1 MKKKLCAILLALCL
15 PLTLLTGCG
24 GNGAADGFLDTLKE
38 AKNQK
43 DYQLELI
50 SAEDETWETG
60 KKLTGT
66 VSRSNSQADLTLTA
80 FGKGDKTLGTVK
92 ILVDGK
98 DIYLKL
104 DDWITYLN
112 QQFKDMT
119 TDSEDYADDIQTLQE
134 VAQKLDGKYVKLS
147 VSEDTFTLWEKS
159 EGASGAFSKWYN
171 GLGKALK
178 NSVTEKDGLYTLSLD
193 AKGLET
199 VKVDWLTQLTENQEA
214 YCDLLSLLLASVE
227 DTLAMA
233 GWNSKDYLDNIWS
246 EYQEDLTALKENG
259 IEKGAALE
267 MTAEKGKDG
276 VYALS
281 AVEQGETQRYLKAT
295 VTPLAQ
301 VPEQWTA
308 PKDWQKESD
317 LAEQL
322 ADLYLSNQ
330 TVSAANNTT
339 QTEEE
344 IPAEFDWDKRYQE
357 EGDDTRDYGTDLK
370 LSELKG
376 YIHLKAMKMDTEDN
390 KKVTLPMVPGA
401 EYAEADNGDNDLPYS
416 VYQSASGWE
425 GNVYDIELGRPGAV
439 GDLEGERGHLCG
451 HLPERVGVQ
460 DPPKGHPGGV
470 QREGHC
476 LRRRF
481 CLSGPGTELPG
492 DLDQCGHPG
501 EGQSVRGGVRV
512 LHLRRQRQQGDSQ
525 RHGGAVPVLPA
536 ETAADGEDRI
546 NKT

>member
-147 VSEDTFTLWEKS
+147 VSEDIFTLWEKS

-376 YIHLKAMKMDTEDN
+376 YTHLKAMKMATEDN

-425 GNVYDIELGRPGAV
+425 GNVYDIELAGRELSEILKESVDTYVDTYQNEWEYKILQKATQVASNEKGTACAA
-439 GDLEGERGHLCG
+439 GFAYQD
-451 HLPERVGVQ
+451 PERNCQVTWISVVTQ
-460 DPPKGHPGGV
+460 VKGSQYAV
-470 QREGHC
+470 VYEYSIYADNA
-476 LRRRF
+476 
-481 CLSGPGTELPG
+481 SGEIASAMEELCQYFQ
-492 DLDQCGHPG
+492 LK
-501 EGQSVRGGVRV
+501 
-512 LHLRRQRQQGDSQ
+512 
-525 RHGGAVPVLPA
+525 LPLTVK
-536 ETAADGEDRI
+536 TA
-546 NKT
+546 

>member
-134 VAQKLDGKYVKLS
+134 VAQKLNGKYVKLS

-376 YIHLKAMKMDTEDN
+376 YIHLKAMKMATEDN

-425 GNVYDIELGRPGAV
+425 GNVYDIELAGRELSEILKESVDTYVDTYQNEWEYKILQKATQVASNEKGTACAA
-439 GDLEGERGHLCG
+439 GFAYQD
-451 HLPERVGVQ
+451 PERNCQVTWISVVTQ
-460 DPPKGHPGGV
+460 VKGSQYAV
-470 QREGHC
+470 VYEYSIYADNASREIA
-476 LRRRF
+476 
-481 CLSGPGTELPG
+481 SAMEELCQYFQ
-492 DLDQCGHPG
+492 LK
-501 EGQSVRGGVRV
+501 
-512 LHLRRQRQQGDSQ
+512 
-525 RHGGAVPVLPA
+525 LPLTVK
-536 ETAADGEDRI
+536 TA
-546 NKT
+546 

>member
-376 YIHLKAMKMDTEDN
+376 YIHLKAMKMATEDD
-390 KKVTLPMVPGA
+390 KKLTLPMVPGA
-401 EYAEADNGDNDLPYS
+401 EYAETDKGKDDLPYS

-425 GNVYDIELGRPGAV
+425 GNVYDIELAGRKLTEILKESVDTYVDTYQNEWEYKILQKATQVASNEKGTACAA
-439 GDLEGERGHLCG
+439 GFAYQD
-451 HLPERVGVQ
+451 PERNCQVTWISVVTQ
-460 DPPKGHPGGV
+460 VKGSQYAV
-470 QREGHC
+470 VYEYSIYADNA
-476 LRRRF
+476 
-481 CLSGPGTELPG
+481 SGEIASAMEELCQYFQ
-492 DLDQCGHPG
+492 LK
-501 EGQSVRGGVRV
+501 
-512 LHLRRQRQQGDSQ
+512 
-525 RHGGAVPVLPA
+525 LPLTVK
-536 ETAADGEDRI
+536 TA
-546 NKT
+546 

>member
-246 EYQEDLTALKENG
+246 EYQDSLTALKENG

-267 MTAEKGKDG
+267 MTAEKGQDG

-301 VPEQWTA
+301 APEQWTA

-376 YIHLKAMKMDTEDN
+376 YTHLKAMKMATEDN

-401 EYAEADNGDNDLPYS
+401 EYAEADNGDNGLPYS
-416 VYQSASGWE
+416 VYQSAGGWE
-425 GNVYDIELGRPGAV
+425 ANVYDIELAGRTVKEILKESVDTYVDTYQNEWEYKILQKATQVASNEKGTACAA
-439 GDLEGERGHLCG
+439 GFAYQD
-451 HLPERVGVQ
+451 PERNCQVTWLSVVTQ
-460 DPPKGHPGGV
+460 VKGSQYAV
-470 QREGHC
+470 VYEYSIYADNA
-476 LRRRF
+476 
-481 CLSGPGTELPG
+481 SGEIASAMAELCQYFQ
-492 DLDQCGHPG
+492 LK
-501 EGQSVRGGVRV
+501 
-512 LHLRRQRQQGDSQ
+512 
-525 RHGGAVPVLPA
+525 LPLTVK
-536 ETAADGEDRI
+536 TA
-546 NKT
+546 

>member
-147 VSEDTFTLWEKS
+147 VSEDIFTLWEKS

-376 YIHLKAMKMDTEDN
+376 YIHLKAMKMATEDN

-401 EYAEADNGDNDLPYS
+401 EYAETDKGKDDLPYS

-425 GNVYDIELGRPGAV
+425 GNVYDIELAGRELSEILKESVDTYVDTYQNEWEYKILQKATQVASNEKGTACAA
-439 GDLEGERGHLCG
+439 GFAYQD
-451 HLPERVGVQ
+451 PERNCQVTWISVVTQ
-460 DPPKGHPGGV
+460 VKGSQYAV
-470 QREGHC
+470 VYEYSIYADNA
-476 LRRRF
+476 
-481 CLSGPGTELPG
+481 SGNMASAMEELCQYFQ
-492 DLDQCGHPG
+492 LK
-501 EGQSVRGGVRV
+501 
-512 LHLRRQRQQGDSQ
+512 
-525 RHGGAVPVLPA
+525 LPLTVK
-536 ETAADGEDRI
+536 TA
-546 NKT
+546 

>member
-66 VSRSNSQADLTLTA
+66 VSGSNSQADLTLTA

-259 IEKGAALE
+259 IEKEAALE
-267 MTAEKGKDG
+267 MTAEKGQDG

-295 VTPLAQ
+295 VTPLKQA
-301 VPEQWTA
+301 PEQWTA

-376 YIHLKAMKMDTEDN
+376 YTHLKAMKMATEDN

-416 VYQSASGWE
+416 VYQSAGGWE
-425 GNVYDIELGRPGAV
+425 ANVYDIELAGRTVKEILKESVDTYVDTYQNEWEYKILQKATQVASYEKGTACAA
-439 GDLEGERGHLCG
+439 GFAYQD
-451 HLPERVGVQ
+451 PERNCQVTWLSVVTQ
-460 DPPKGHPGGV
+460 VKGSQYAV
-470 QREGHC
+470 VYEYSIYADNA
-476 LRRRF
+476 
-481 CLSGPGTELPG
+481 SGEIASAMAELCQYFQ
-492 DLDQCGHPG
+492 LK
-501 EGQSVRGGVRV
+501 
-512 LHLRRQRQQGDSQ
+512 
-525 RHGGAVPVLPA
+525 LPLTVK
-536 ETAADGEDRI
+536 TA
-546 NKT
+546 

>member
-66 VSRSNSQADLTLTA
+66 VSRSNSQAELTLTA

-159 EGASGAFSKWYN
+159 EGASGAFSEWYN

-199 VKVDWLTQLTENQEA
+199 VKVDWLTQLTENQEV

-376 YIHLKAMKMDTEDN
+376 YIHLKAMKMATEDN

-425 GNVYDIELGRPGAV
+425 GNVYDIELAGRELSEILKESVDTYVDTYQNEWEYKILQKATQVASNEKGTACAA
-439 GDLEGERGHLCG
+439 GFAYQD
-451 HLPERVGVQ
+451 PERNCQVTWISVVTQ
-460 DPPKGHPGGV
+460 VKGSQYAVVYEYSVYADNAGGDMASAM
-470 QREGHC
+470 E
-476 LRRRF
+476 
-481 CLSGPGTELPG
+481 ELCQYFQ
-492 DLDQCGHPG
+492 LK
-501 EGQSVRGGVRV
+501 
-512 LHLRRQRQQGDSQ
+512 
-525 RHGGAVPVLPA
+525 LPLTVK
-536 ETAADGEDRI
+536 TA
-546 NKT
+546 

>member
-134 VAQKLDGKYVKLS
+134 VAQKLNGKYVKLS

-376 YIHLKAMKMDTEDN
+376 YTHLKAMKMATEDN

-425 GNVYDIELGRPGAV
+425 GNVYDIELAGRELSEILKESVDTYVDTYQNEWEYKILQKATQVASNEKGTACAA
-439 GDLEGERGHLCG
+439 GFAYQD
-451 HLPERVGVQ
+451 PERNCQVTWISVVTQ
-460 DPPKGHPGGV
+460 VKGSQYAV
-470 QREGHC
+470 VYEYSIYADNA
-476 LRRRF
+476 
-481 CLSGPGTELPG
+481 SGEIASAMEELCQYFQ
-492 DLDQCGHPG
+492 LK
-501 EGQSVRGGVRV
+501 
-512 LHLRRQRQQGDSQ
+512 
-525 RHGGAVPVLPA
+525 LPLTVK
-536 ETAADGEDRI
+536 TA
-546 NKT
+546 

>member
-376 YIHLKAMKMDTEDN
+376 YTHLKAMKMATEDN

-401 EYAEADNGDNDLPYS
+401 EYAEADKGDNDLPYS
-416 VYQSASGWE
+416 VYQSAGGWE
-425 GNVYDIELGRPGAV
+425 ANVYDIELAGRTVKEILKESVDTYVDTYQNEWEYKILQKATQVASNEKGTACAA
-439 GDLEGERGHLCG
+439 GFAYQD
-451 HLPERVGVQ
+451 PERNCQVTWLSVVTQ
-460 DPPKGHPGGV
+460 VKGSQYAV
-470 QREGHC
+470 VYEYSIYADNA
-476 LRRRF
+476 
-481 CLSGPGTELPG
+481 SGEIASAMAELCQYFQ
-492 DLDQCGHPG
+492 LK
-501 EGQSVRGGVRV
+501 
-512 LHLRRQRQQGDSQ
+512 
-525 RHGGAVPVLPA
+525 LPLTVK
-536 ETAADGEDRI
+536 TA
-546 NKT
+546 

>member
-104 DDWITYLN
+104 DDWITYLK
-112 QQFKDMT
+112 QQFQDMN
-119 TDSEDYADDIQTLQE
+119 TDSEDYTEDIRELE
-134 VAQKLDGKYVKLS
+134 KIAKKLDGKYVKLS

-159 EGASGAFSKWYN
+159 EGASGAFSEWYN

-193 AKGLET
+193 AKGLES

-233 GWNSKDYLDNIWS
+233 GWNSEDYLDNIWS
-246 EYQEDLTALKENG
+246 EYQDSLTALKENG
-259 IEKGAALE
+259 IEQDAALE

-276 VYALS
+276 VYTLS

-301 VPEQWTA
+301 APEQWTA

-344 IPAEFDWDKRYQE
+344 IPAEFDLDKRYQE
-357 EGDDTRDYGTDLK
+357 EGDDTRDYGTDLN

-376 YIHLKAMKMDTEDN
+376 YTHLKAMEMATEDN
-390 KKVTLPMVPGA
+390 KKVTLPMVPGE
-401 EYAEADNGDNDLPYS
+401 EYAEADKGDNGLPYS

-425 GNVYDIELGRPGAV
+425 ANVYDIELASRKLTEILQDSVDTYVDNYQNEWEYKILQKATKVASNEKGTACVAGFAY
-439 GDLEGERGHLCG
+439 
-451 HLPERVGVQ
+451 Q
-460 DPPKGHPGGV
+460 DPDRNCQVTWLSVVTQVKGSQYAV
-470 QREGHC
+470 VYEYSIYADNA
-476 LRRRF
+476 
-481 CLSGPGTELPG
+481 SGDMASAMQELCQYFQ
-492 DLDQCGHPG
+492 LK
-501 EGQSVRGGVRV
+501 
-512 LHLRRQRQQGDSQ
+512 
-525 RHGGAVPVLPA
+525 LPLTVK
-536 ETAADGEDRI
+536 TA
-546 NKT
+546 

>member
-66 VSRSNSQADLTLTA
+66 VSGSNSQADLTLTA

-147 VSEDTFTLWEKS
+147 VSEDTFTLWEKNES
-159 EGASGAFSKWYN
+159 ASGAFSKWYN

-233 GWNSKDYLDNIWS
+233 GWSSKDYLDNIWS
-246 EYQEDLTALKENG
+246 EYQDSLTALKENG
-259 IEKGAALE
+259 IEQEAALE
-267 MTAEKGKDG
+267 MTAEKGQDG

-301 VPEQWTA
+301 APEQWTA

-376 YIHLKAMKMDTEDN
+376 YTHLKAMKMATEDN

-401 EYAEADNGDNDLPYS
+401 EYAEADNGDNGLPYS
-416 VYQSASGWE
+416 VYQSAGGWE
-425 GNVYDIELGRPGAV
+425 ANVYDIELAGRTVKEILKESVDTYVDTYQNEWEYKILQKATQVASNEKGTACAA
-439 GDLEGERGHLCG
+439 GFAYQD
-451 HLPERVGVQ
+451 PERNCQVTWLSVVTQ
-460 DPPKGHPGGV
+460 VKGSQYAV
-470 QREGHC
+470 VYEYSIYADNA
-476 LRRRF
+476 
-481 CLSGPGTELPG
+481 SGEIASAMAELCQYFQ
-492 DLDQCGHPG
+492 LK
-501 EGQSVRGGVRV
+501 
-512 LHLRRQRQQGDSQ
+512 
-525 RHGGAVPVLPA
+525 LPLTVK
-536 ETAADGEDRI
+536 TA
-546 NKT
+546 

>member
-134 VAQKLDGKYVKLS
+134 VAQKLNGKYVKLS

-376 YIHLKAMKMDTEDN
+376 YIHLKAMKMATEDN

-425 GNVYDIELGRPGAV
+425 GNVYDIELAGRELSEILKESVDTYVDTYQNEWEYKILQKATQVASNEKGTACAA
-439 GDLEGERGHLCG
+439 GFAYQD
-451 HLPERVGVQ
+451 PERNCQVTWISVVTQ
-460 DPPKGHPGGV
+460 VKGSQYAVVYEYSIYADNAGG
-470 QREGHC
+470 EIA
-476 LRRRF
+476 
-481 CLSGPGTELPG
+481 SAMEELCQYFQ
-492 DLDQCGHPG
+492 LK
-501 EGQSVRGGVRV
+501 
-512 LHLRRQRQQGDSQ
+512 
-525 RHGGAVPVLPA
+525 LPLTVK
-536 ETAADGEDRI
+536 TA
-546 NKT
+546 

>member
-159 EGASGAFSKWYN
+159 EGVSGAFSKWYN

-370 LSELKG
+370 LSELKE
-376 YIHLKAMKMDTEDN
+376 YTHLKAMKMATEDN

-425 GNVYDIELGRPGAV
+425 GNVYDIELAGRELSEILKESVDTYVDTYQNEWEYKILQKATQVASNEKGTACAA
-439 GDLEGERGHLCG
+439 GFAYQD
-451 HLPERVGVQ
+451 PERNCQVTWISVVTQ
-460 DPPKGHPGGV
+460 VKGSQYAV
-470 QREGHC
+470 VYEYSIYADNA
-476 LRRRF
+476 
-481 CLSGPGTELPG
+481 SGEIASAMEELCQYFQ
-492 DLDQCGHPG
+492 LK
-501 EGQSVRGGVRV
+501 
-512 LHLRRQRQQGDSQ
+512 
-525 RHGGAVPVLPA
+525 LPLTVK
-536 ETAADGEDRI
+536 TA
-546 NKT
+546 

>member
-159 EGASGAFSKWYN
+159 ESASGAFSKWYN

-178 NSVTEKDGLYTLSLD
+178 SSVTEKDGLYTLSLD

-246 EYQEDLTALKENG
+246 EYQDSLTALKENG
-259 IEKGAALE
+259 IEKEAALE
-267 MTAEKGKDG
+267 MTAEKGQDG

-301 VPEQWTA
+301 APEQWTA

-376 YIHLKAMKMDTEDN
+376 YTHLKAMKMATEDN

-401 EYAEADNGDNDLPYS
+401 EYAEADNGDNGLPYS

-425 GNVYDIELGRPGAV
+425 ANVYDIELAGRTVKEILKESVDTYVDTYQNEWEYKILQKATQVASNEKGTACAA
-439 GDLEGERGHLCG
+439 GFAYQD
-451 HLPERVGVQ
+451 PERNCQVTWISVITQ
-460 DPPKGHPGGV
+460 VKGSQYAV
-470 QREGHC
+470 VYEYSIYADNA
-476 LRRRF
+476 
-481 CLSGPGTELPG
+481 SGEIASAMEELCQYFQ
-492 DLDQCGHPG
+492 LK
-501 EGQSVRGGVRV
+501 
-512 LHLRRQRQQGDSQ
+512 
-525 RHGGAVPVLPA
+525 LPLTVK
-536 ETAADGEDRI
+536 TA
-546 NKT
+546 

>member
-119 TDSEDYADDIQTLQE
+119 TDGEDYADDIQTLQE

-159 EGASGAFSKWYN
+159 ESASGAFSKWYN

-178 NSVTEKDGLYTLSLD
+178 NSVTEQDGLYTLSLD

-246 EYQEDLTALKENG
+246 EYQEDLTTLKENG
-259 IEKGAALE
+259 IEKNAALE
-267 MTAEKGKDG
+267 MTAEKGQDG

-295 VTPLAQ
+295 VTPLKEA
-301 VPEQWTA
+301 PEQWTA

-330 TVSAANNTT
+330 TVSVANNTT

-376 YIHLKAMKMDTEDN
+376 YPHLKAMKMATEDN

-401 EYAEADNGDNDLPYS
+401 EYAEADKGEDDLPYS

-425 GNVYDIELGRPGAV
+425 ANVYDIELADRELSEILKESVDTYVDTYQNEWEYKILQKATQVASNEKGTACAAGFAYQ
-439 GDLEGERGHLCG
+439 D
-451 HLPERVGVQ
+451 PERNCQVTWISVVTQ
-460 DPPKGHPGGV
+460 VKGSQYAV
-470 QREGHC
+470 VYEYSIYADNA
-476 LRRRF
+476 
-481 CLSGPGTELPG
+481 SGEMASAMQELCQYFQ
-492 DLDQCGHPG
+492 LK
-501 EGQSVRGGVRV
+501 
-512 LHLRRQRQQGDSQ
+512 
-525 RHGGAVPVLPA
+525 LPLTVK
-536 ETAADGEDRI
+536 TA
-546 NKT
+546 

>member
-66 VSRSNSQADLTLTA
+66 VSRSNSQAELTLTA

-376 YIHLKAMKMDTEDN
+376 YIHLKAMKMATEDD
-390 KKVTLPMVPGA
+390 KKLTLPMVPGA
-401 EYAEADNGDNDLPYS
+401 EYAETDKGKDDLPYS

-425 GNVYDIELGRPGAV
+425 GNVYDIELAGRKLTEILKESVDTYVDTYQTEWEYQILQKATKVVSNEKGTACV
-439 GDLEGERGHLCG
+439 AGFAY
-451 HLPERVGVQ
+451 Q
-460 DPPKGHPGGV
+460 DPDRDCQVTWLSVITQVKGSQYAVVYEYSVYADNAGGDMASAM
-470 QREGHC
+470 E
-476 LRRRF
+476 
-481 CLSGPGTELPG
+481 ELCQYFQ
-492 DLDQCGHPG
+492 LK
-501 EGQSVRGGVRV
+501 
-512 LHLRRQRQQGDSQ
+512 
-525 RHGGAVPVLPA
+525 LPLTVK
-536 ETAADGEDRI
+536 TA
-546 NKT
+546 

>member
-66 VSRSNSQADLTLTA
+66 VSRSNSQAELTLTA

-171 GLGKALK
+171 GLGKVLK

-376 YIHLKAMKMDTEDN
+376 YIHLKAMKMATEDN

-425 GNVYDIELGRPGAV
+425 GNVYDIELAGRELSEILKESVDTYVDTYQNEWEYKILQKATQVASNEKGTACAA
-439 GDLEGERGHLCG
+439 GFAYQD
-451 HLPERVGVQ
+451 PERNCQVTWISVVTQ
-460 DPPKGHPGGV
+460 VKGSQYAV
-470 QREGHC
+470 VYEYSIYADNA
-476 LRRRF
+476 
-481 CLSGPGTELPG
+481 SGEIASAMEELCQYFQ
-492 DLDQCGHPG
+492 LK
-501 EGQSVRGGVRV
+501 
-512 LHLRRQRQQGDSQ
+512 
-525 RHGGAVPVLPA
+525 LPLTVK
-536 ETAADGEDRI
+536 TA
-546 NKT
+546 

>member
-259 IEKGAALE
+259 IEKEAALE
-267 MTAEKGKDG
+267 MTAEKGQDG

-295 VTPLAQ
+295 VTPLKQA
-301 VPEQWTA
+301 PEQWTA

-376 YIHLKAMKMDTEDN
+376 YTHLKAMKMATEDN

-425 GNVYDIELGRPGAV
+425 GNVYDIELAGRELSEILKESVDTYVDTYQNEWEYKILQKATQVTSNEKGTACAA
-439 GDLEGERGHLCG
+439 GFAYQD
-451 HLPERVGVQ
+451 PERNCQVTWISVVTQ
-460 DPPKGHPGGV
+460 VKGSQYAV
-470 QREGHC
+470 VYEYSIYADNA
-476 LRRRF
+476 
-481 CLSGPGTELPG
+481 SGEIASAMEELCQYFQ
-492 DLDQCGHPG
+492 LK
-501 EGQSVRGGVRV
+501 
-512 LHLRRQRQQGDSQ
+512 
-525 RHGGAVPVLPA
+525 LPLTVK
-536 ETAADGEDRI
+536 TA
-546 NKT
+546 

>member
-24 GNGAADGFLDTLKE
+24 GNSAADGFLDTLKE

-376 YIHLKAMKMDTEDN
+376 YIHLKAMKMATEDN

-425 GNVYDIELGRPGAV
+425 GNVYDIELAGRELSEILKESVDTYVDTYQNEWEYKILQKATQVASNEKGTACAASFAYQ
-439 GDLEGERGHLCG
+439 D
-451 HLPERVGVQ
+451 PERNCQVTWISVVTQ
-460 DPPKGHPGGV
+460 VKGSQYAV
-470 QREGHC
+470 VYEYSIYADNA
-476 LRRRF
+476 
-481 CLSGPGTELPG
+481 SGEIASAMEELCQYFQ
-492 DLDQCGHPG
+492 LK
-501 EGQSVRGGVRV
+501 
-512 LHLRRQRQQGDSQ
+512 
-525 RHGGAVPVLPA
+525 LPLTVK
-536 ETAADGEDRI
+536 TA
-546 NKT
+546 

>member
-147 VSEDTFTLWEKS
+147 VSEDIFTLWEKS

-246 EYQEDLTALKENG
+246 EYQDSLTALKENG
-259 IEKGAALE
+259 IEKEAALE
-267 MTAEKGKDG
+267 MTAEKGQDG

-376 YIHLKAMKMDTEDN
+376 YIHLKAMKMATEDN

-425 GNVYDIELGRPGAV
+425 GNVYDIELAGRELSEILKESVDTYVDTYQNEWEYKILQKATQVASNEKGTACAA
-439 GDLEGERGHLCG
+439 GFAYQD
-451 HLPERVGVQ
+451 PERNCQVTWISVVTQ
-460 DPPKGHPGGV
+460 VKGSQYAVVYEYSIYADNAGGDMASAM
-470 QREGHC
+470 E
-476 LRRRF
+476 
-481 CLSGPGTELPG
+481 ELCQYFQ
-492 DLDQCGHPG
+492 LK
-501 EGQSVRGGVRV
+501 
-512 LHLRRQRQQGDSQ
+512 
-525 RHGGAVPVLPA
+525 LPLTVK
-536 ETAADGEDRI
+536 TA
-546 NKT
+546 

>member
-66 VSRSNSQADLTLTA
+66 VSGSNSQADLTLTA

-178 NSVTEKDGLYTLSLD
+178 SSVTEKDGLYTLSLD
-193 AKGLET
+193 ATGLET

-259 IEKGAALE
+259 IEKEAALE
-267 MTAEKGKDG
+267 MTAEKGQDG

-295 VTPLAQ
+295 VTPLKQA
-301 VPEQWTA
+301 PEQWTA

-376 YIHLKAMKMDTEDN
+376 YTHLKAMKMATEDN

-425 GNVYDIELGRPGAV
+425 GNVYDIELAGRELSEILKESVDTYVDTYQNEWEYKILQKATQVASNEKGTACAA
-439 GDLEGERGHLCG
+439 GFAYQD
-451 HLPERVGVQ
+451 PERNCQVTWISVVTQ
-460 DPPKGHPGGV
+460 VKGSQYAV
-470 QREGHC
+470 VYEYSIYADNA
-476 LRRRF
+476 
-481 CLSGPGTELPG
+481 SGEIASAMEELCQYFQ
-492 DLDQCGHPG
+492 LK
-501 EGQSVRGGVRV
+501 
-512 LHLRRQRQQGDSQ
+512 
-525 RHGGAVPVLPA
+525 LPLTVK
-536 ETAADGEDRI
+536 TA
-546 NKT
+546 

>member
-66 VSRSNSQADLTLTA
+66 VSGSNSQADLTLTA

-159 EGASGAFSKWYN
+159 ESASGAFSKWYN

-178 NSVTEKDGLYTLSLD
+178 SSVTEKDGLYTLSLD

-259 IEKGAALE
+259 IEKEAALE
-267 MTAEKGKDG
+267 MTAEKGQDG

-295 VTPLAQ
+295 VTPLKQA
-301 VPEQWTA
+301 PEQWTA

-370 LSELKG
+370 LSQLKG
-376 YIHLKAMKMDTEDN
+376 YTHLKAMKMATEDN

-416 VYQSASGWE
+416 VYQSAGGWE
-425 GNVYDIELGRPGAV
+425 ANVYDIELAGRTVKEILKESVDTYVDTYQNEWEYKILQKATQVASNEKGTACAA
-439 GDLEGERGHLCG
+439 GFAYQD
-451 HLPERVGVQ
+451 PERNCQVTWLSVVTQ
-460 DPPKGHPGGV
+460 VKGSQYAV
-470 QREGHC
+470 VYEYSIYADNA
-476 LRRRF
+476 
-481 CLSGPGTELPG
+481 SGEIASAMEELCQYFQ
-492 DLDQCGHPG
+492 LK
-501 EGQSVRGGVRV
+501 
-512 LHLRRQRQQGDSQ
+512 
-525 RHGGAVPVLPA
+525 LPLTVK
-536 ETAADGEDRI
+536 TA
-546 NKT
+546 

>member
-92 ILVDGK
+92 ILADGK

-134 VAQKLDGKYVKLS
+134 VAQKLNGKYVKLS

-376 YIHLKAMKMDTEDN
+376 YIHLKAMKMATEDD
-390 KKVTLPMVPGA
+390 KKLTLPMVPGA
-401 EYAEADNGDNDLPYS
+401 EYAETDKGKDDLPYS

-425 GNVYDIELGRPGAV
+425 GNVYDIELAGRKLTEILKESVDTYVDTYQNEWEYKILQKATQVASNEKGTACAA
-439 GDLEGERGHLCG
+439 GFAYQD
-451 HLPERVGVQ
+451 PERNCQVTWISVVTQ
-460 DPPKGHPGGV
+460 VKGSQYAV
-470 QREGHC
+470 VYEYSIYADNA
-476 LRRRF
+476 
-481 CLSGPGTELPG
+481 SGEIASAMEELCQYFQ
-492 DLDQCGHPG
+492 LK
-501 EGQSVRGGVRV
+501 
-512 LHLRRQRQQGDSQ
+512 
-525 RHGGAVPVLPA
+525 LPLTVK
-536 ETAADGEDRI
+536 TA
-546 NKT
+546 

>member
-66 VSRSNSQADLTLTA
+66 VSGSNSQADLTLTA

-159 EGASGAFSKWYN
+159 ESASGAFSKWYN

-178 NSVTEKDGLYTLSLD
+178 SSVTEKDGLYTLSLD

-259 IEKGAALE
+259 IEKEAALE
-267 MTAEKGKDG
+267 MTAEKGQDG

-295 VTPLAQ
+295 VTPLKQA
-301 VPEQWTA
+301 PEQWTA

-370 LSELKG
+370 LSQLKG
-376 YIHLKAMKMDTEDN
+376 YTHLKAMKMATEDN

-416 VYQSASGWE
+416 VYQSAGGWE
-425 GNVYDIELGRPGAV
+425 ANVYDIELAGRTVKEILKESVDTYVDTYQNEWEYKILQKATQVASNEKGTACAA
-439 GDLEGERGHLCG
+439 GFAYQD
-451 HLPERVGVQ
+451 PERNCQVTWLSVVTQ
-460 DPPKGHPGGV
+460 VKGSQYAV
-470 QREGHC
+470 VYEYSIYADNA
-476 LRRRF
+476 
-481 CLSGPGTELPG
+481 SGEIASAMAELCQYFQ
-492 DLDQCGHPG
+492 LK
-501 EGQSVRGGVRV
+501 
-512 LHLRRQRQQGDSQ
+512 
-525 RHGGAVPVLPA
+525 LPLTVK
-536 ETAADGEDRI
+536 TA
-546 NKT
+546 